1 MGFGFD
7 VFQSTV
13 HPLKRQAKLIRIF
26 WATIGVDLLV
36 HDSDVLGRTNGRI
49 RVADMLMLERL

>member
-13 HPLKRQAKLIRIF
+13 HPLKRQAKLTHIF

-49 RVADMLMLERL
+49 